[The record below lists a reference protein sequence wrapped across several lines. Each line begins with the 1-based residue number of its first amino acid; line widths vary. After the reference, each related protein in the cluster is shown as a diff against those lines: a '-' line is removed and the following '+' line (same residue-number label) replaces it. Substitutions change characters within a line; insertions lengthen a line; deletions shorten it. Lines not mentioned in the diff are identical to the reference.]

1 MAIFNR
7 NSKNQSGVSKELEE
21 YYQNE
26 RRERFG
32 VAWLLAFGTLVTTL
46 LLASALFFGGRWLYR
61 TVTKSDNISEVK
73 KEPDQQ
79 IPGLSIDESPN
90 KPGVNDSLPSAT
102 LQVVPSPNPSAN
114 NSAATSPTPPSS
126 TVDLPRTGPEQD
138 L

>member
-1 MAIFNR
+1 MAVFNR
-7 NSKNQSGVSKELEE
+7 KAKNQSGVSKELEE

-61 TVTKSDNISEVK
+61 AVTDTDENGDVTTT
-73 KEPDQQ
+73 DVGQQ
-79 IPGLSIDESPN
+79 IPGLSIDESPSQP
-90 KPGVNDSLPSAT
+90 KPGESLPSSA
-102 LQVVPSPNPSAN
+102 LQPVPPPTPRPTPSPSSA
-114 NSAATSPTPPSS
+114 T
-126 TVDLPRTGPEQD
+126 DLPRTGPESD